1 MDLNNKDL
9 NSAGSVETQYEQPV
23 PVLGNVAEETAQPF
37 SAGTVDESML
47 SDEER
52 ATVERYTREIDI
64 ENVDQVI
71 RYGAAA
77 QRKISDFSVSILQKV
92 RTLDLGDMG
101 QSLKDLTV
109 ALDATIEPEKKGIM
123 GVFQKA
129 KRSVE
134 AMRANYVKAETNVN
148 RIEKDLQ
155 SHQQVLTS
163 DISMYQQMYD
173 LNIQYYRDLT
183 MYIIAG
189 KKALAQARA
198 GKLAELE
205 EKAKSTSEPED
216 VQRFRDYEDLCTRFE
231 KKISDLELTRVI
243 SIQTAPQIRLLQN
256 NAREMLDKIQSSL
269 SNTIPLWRNQ
279 LVLSLGIEHSRR
291 AIAAQSELTDRTN
304 QLLAMNAEK
313 LKMATVEAA
322 KESERPIVDVETLE
336 TCNTQ
341 LISSITEV
349 MRIHEEGHQKREQ
362 AQKELLRIERE
373 LKHAMMEA

>member
-71 RYGAAA
+71 RYSAAA

-173 LNIQYYRDLT
+173 LNIQYYRYLT

-216 VQRFRDYEDLCTRFE
+216 VQSFRDYEDLCTRFE

-256 NAREMLDKIQSSL
+256 NAREMLDKIQSSI

-336 TCNTQ
+336 TCNAQ

-373 LKHAMMEA
+373 LKQAMMEA